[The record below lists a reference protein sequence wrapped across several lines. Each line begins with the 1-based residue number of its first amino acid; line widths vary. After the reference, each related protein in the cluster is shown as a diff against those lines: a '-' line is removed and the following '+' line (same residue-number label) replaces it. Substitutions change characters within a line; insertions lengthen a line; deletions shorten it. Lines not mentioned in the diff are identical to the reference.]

1 MPYFVAGL
9 VDDVRTLIA
18 RSPEA
23 HRRGGI
29 DLRLGEAVREI
40 DVVNQRVVVERS
52 QGQVYTEPY
61 DQLVI
66 ATGARPRTLA
76 LPGRDAAG
84 VFTLTTIPDALTIR
98 AWIEHERPQ
107 HAVVVGGGYI
117 GLEATESLVV
127 RGIPTTLIEQA
138 PQIMSTLDPEMAHLV
153 ADAIEQSGVELRLQ
167 THITQLHVQ
176 EGRIQGVSVGDE
188 MLPADLLIFAPGIE
202 PNSDLAREAGIALG
216 VANAIHVDE
225 TLHTSAPN
233 VWAAGDCAETFHL
246 VTRRPA
252 WIPLGTTAN
261 KQGRICGQNVAG
273 DAYRFPGVVG
283 TAITKFLDLE
293 IARTGLNEREAQQA
307 GITYATATI
316 RSTTRSGYYPG
327 SAPITVKLLA
337 ERGSGRLLGG
347 QIVGGVG
354 AGKRIDTLAV
364 ALHAG
369 LDVEAFQ
376 WFDLAYAPPFSPVWD
391 PVLIAARQL
400 ARTI

>member
-1 MPYFVAGL
+1 M
-9 VDDVRTLIA
+9 
-18 RSPEA
+18 
-23 HRRGGI
+23 
-29 DLRLGEAVREI
+29 
-40 DVVNQRVVVERS
+40 VERS

-76 LPGRDAAG
+76 LPGQDAAG
-84 VFTLTTIPDALTIR
+84 VFTLTTIPDALAIR
-98 AWIEHERPQ
+98 DWIEHERPR

-153 ADAIEQSGVELRLQ
+153 ANAIEKAGVELRLQ
-167 THITQLHVQ
+167 DRITQLHIQ
-176 EGRIQGVSVGDE
+176 QGRIQSISVGDDV
-188 MLPADLLIFAPGIE
+188 LPADLLIFAPGIE

>member
-1 MPYFVAGL
+1 M
-9 VDDVRTLIA
+9 
-18 RSPEA
+18 
-23 HRRGGI
+23 
-29 DLRLGEAVREI
+29 DLRLGEVVCEI
-40 DVVNQRVVVERS
+40 DATAQRVVVERS

-76 LPGRDAAG
+76 LPGQDAAG
-84 VFTLTTIPDALTIR
+84 VFTLTTIPDALAIR
-98 AWIEHERPQ
+98 TWIEHERPR

-127 RGIPTTLIEQA
+127 RGISTTLIEQA
-138 PQIMSTLDPEMAHLV
+138 PQIMNTLDPEMAHLV
-153 ADAIEQSGVELRLQ
+153 AEAIEKSGVELRLQ
-167 THITQLHVQ
+167 DRITQLHIQ
-176 EGRIQGVSVGDE
+176 QGRIQSISVGDDV
-188 MLPADLLIFAPGIE
+188 LPADLLIFAPGIE

-273 DAYRFPGVVG
+273 NAYRFPGVVG

-364 ALHAG
+364 ALHAD

>member
-1 MPYFVAGL
+1 
-9 VDDVRTLIA
+9 
-18 RSPEA
+18 
-23 HRRGGI
+23 
-29 DLRLGEAVREI
+29 
-40 DVVNQRVVVERS
+40 
-52 QGQVYTEPY
+52 
-61 DQLVI
+61 
-66 ATGARPRTLA
+66 
-76 LPGRDAAG
+76 
-84 VFTLTTIPDALTIR
+84 
-98 AWIEHERPQ
+98 
-107 HAVVVGGGYI
+107 
-117 GLEATESLVV
+117 
-127 RGIPTTLIEQA
+127 LIEQA

-153 ADAIEQSGVELRLQ
+153 ANAIEKAGVELRLQ
-167 THITQLHVQ
+167 TRITQLHVQ
-176 EGRIQGVSVGDE
+176 QGRIQGISISDE

-202 PNSDLAREAGIALG
+202 PNSDLAWEAGIALG
-216 VANAIHVDE
+216 VAKAIHVDE

-233 VWAAGDCAETFHL
+233 VWAAGDCTETFHL

-273 DAYRFPGVVG
+273 NAYHFPGVVG

-293 IARTGLNEREAQQA
+293 IARTGLNEREARHA
-307 GITYATATI
+307 GIAYTTATI
-316 RSTTRSGYYPG
+316 RSTTRAGYYPG

-364 ALHAG
+364 ALHTG

-400 ARTI
+400 ARTV